1 MIKMLHKMGIKS
13 DHMYLAG
20 LGSIGLAFA
29 TWMASKNKEAAG
41 LDRADRWGIFVG
53 EWAPTF
59 FAMGVAL
66 RIEETHREL
75 GEGMEEE
82 MYGETGRKTTER
94 VHAGTGM

>member
-13 DHMYLAG
+13 NHMYLAG
-20 LGSIGLAFA
+20 IGSVGLALA
-29 TWMASKNKEAAG
+29 SWMMSKNYEGAD
-41 LDRADRWGIFVG
+41 LDRADRWGIFIG

-75 GEGMEEE
+75 GEGPEE
-82 MYGETGRKTTER
+82 MYGQTGRQPER

>member
-13 DHMYLAG
+13 NHMYLAG

-29 TWMASKNKEAAG
+29 SWMASKNHETAG

-59 FAMGVAL
+59 FAIGVAL
-66 RIEETHREL
+66 RIEETHREI
-75 GEGMEEE
+75 GEEAGEL
-82 MYGETGRKTTER
+82 YGQTGRHTTER